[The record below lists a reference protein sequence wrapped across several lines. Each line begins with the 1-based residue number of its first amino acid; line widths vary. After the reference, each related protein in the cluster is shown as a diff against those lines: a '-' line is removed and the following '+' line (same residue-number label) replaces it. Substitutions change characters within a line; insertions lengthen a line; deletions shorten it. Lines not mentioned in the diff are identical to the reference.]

1 MSDDLRTYFERI
13 EGSFCSHRGAPLLL
27 SPLDFEKAVEWFAA
41 GIPPQ
46 VVEEG
51 IAEYFSR
58 LAARKVPLRR
68 AICLAFAEECI
79 LKAREAHR
87 RAAVGRSA
95 GIEAGAPPGER
106 VKAFLSDRV
115 VRLKSFQ
122 DGPFADRLPVLAR
135 LCASAAVELEGLLP
149 RCEEAMS
156 RLEGRLAPLD
166 HELCRLVLLEAPAEA
181 AAAWRH
187 SGLQRLGSLAQSM
200 DEEALRQTVDKLA
213 CQAALRELGLPRLSL
228 LFMEGEG

>member
-1 MSDDLRTYFERI
+1 MPEDLRAYFERI

-51 IAEYFSR
+51 ISAYFSR
-58 LAARKVPLRR
+58 LAVRKVPLRR
-68 AICLAFAEECI
+68 AICLAFAEECV

-95 GIEAGAPPGER
+95 GMEAGAPPGER
-106 VKAFLSDRV
+106 VKAFLLDRV
-115 VRLKSFQ
+115 VRLKAFLN
-122 DGPFADRLPVLAR
+122 GPFANRLPVLAR
-135 LCASAAVELEGLLP
+135 LCASAAAELEGLLP
-149 RCEEAMS
+149 QCEEPMS

-166 HELCRLVLLEAPAEA
+166 RELCRLVLLEASAEA
-181 AAAWRH
+181 TAAWRREA
-187 SGLQRLGSLAQSM
+187 LERLGSLAQSM
-200 DEEALRQTVDKLA
+200 DEEVRRQTVDKLA
-213 CQAALRELGLPRLSL
+213 CHAALREMGLPRLSL

>member
-1 MSDDLRTYFERI
+1 MANDLRSYFERI
-13 EGSFCSHRGAPLLL
+13 EESFCTRRGAPLLL

-41 GIPPQ
+41 GIPPE

-51 IAEYFSR
+51 ISEYFSR
-58 LAARKVPLRR
+58 LEARKVPLRR
-68 AICLAFAEECI
+68 AICLAFAEECV
-79 LKAREAHR
+79 LRAREAHR

-115 VRLKSFQ
+115 ARLKAFS
-122 DGPFADRLPVLAR
+122 DGPFAARLPVLAR

-149 RCEEAMS
+149 RCEEPMS

-166 HELCRLVLLEAPAEA
+166 RELCRLVLLEAPAET
-181 AAAWRH
+181 AAAWRREAV
-187 SGLQRLGSLAQSM
+187 QRLGSLAQSM
-200 DEEALRQTVDKLA
+200 DEEARRQTVEKLA